1 MRENFPVFN
10 RIRFDDG
17 CADSLLLI
25 NIFIV
30 RNKVGY
36 QALLYG
42 AINLEKVTEINEIER
57 VLNKLITLLN
67 EDNQKNW
74 AEWFLKAKNLLRE
87 DIESSISKILGAYGG
102 MGSFNDTYLTK
113 ITRKNEN
120 FSSLRT
126 QLWELAMEVKTE
138 FRKK

>member
-1 MRENFPVFN
+1 M
-10 RIRFDDG
+10 
-17 CADSLLLI
+17 
-25 NIFIV
+25 
-30 RNKVGY
+30 
-36 QALLYG
+36 LYRMLG

-57 VLNKLITLLN
+57 VLNELITLLN
-67 EDNQKNW
+67 EDNKKNW
-74 AEWFLKAKNLLRE
+74 AEWFLKAKKLLSE
-87 DIESSISKILGAYGG
+87 NIESSISKILGAYGG